1 MREAKLAASVFGVIT
16 ACLIGGGAVAY
27 NAAPQVSTRDN
38 FEIVEPAY
46 NGMTLTAETSEEN
59 KTAITEPAKE
69 KTETIKKS
77 AQGVYNRPHAVNLSY
92 IASTADTATAAAI
105 VATTFQSVTET
116 EPQTTTQA
124 ATAAPTT
131 TYATKAY
138 TTENND
144 YQWTTTEPTTVYTEP
159 ETVVTTTEEVIE
171 TETEPE
177 TVTEPPTEAPT
188 EEYSEPD
195 TEPATEDVIVTVPDS
210 PASGLPISESDFILL
225 CNVVAHEAG
234 SHWIGSYEKAY
245 VAEVVMNRVYSPLY
259 PNTVYGVL
267 TQPYQFS
274 GSGAYVN
281 LGTYSG
287 YVTESVKEAVRL
299 YFTEPDSFTQGYMS
313 FYGDGIRNYFR

>member
-69 KTETIKKS
+69 KTETTKKT
-77 AQGVYNRPHAVNLSY
+77 ANAVKLSY
-92 IASTADTATAAAI
+92 IATSADTATAATA
-105 VATTFQSVTET
+105 VAQTFQSVTET
-116 EPQTTTQA
+116 TLQITTQA
-124 ATAAPTT
+124 VSAAPTT
-131 TYATKAY
+131 AY
-138 TTENND
+138 TTENYD
-144 YQWTTTEPTTVYTEP
+144 WQWTEPQTTTVYTEP
-159 ETVVTTTEEVIE
+159 ETPVTTPE
-171 TETEPE
+171 TNYEQPTEPE
-177 TVTEPPTEAPT
+177 TVTEPEAETTT

-195 TEPATEDVIVTVPDS
+195 TEPATEDAVVTVPDS

-274 GSGAYVN
+274 GSSAYVN

-313 FYGDGIRNYFR
+313 FYGDGVRNYFR